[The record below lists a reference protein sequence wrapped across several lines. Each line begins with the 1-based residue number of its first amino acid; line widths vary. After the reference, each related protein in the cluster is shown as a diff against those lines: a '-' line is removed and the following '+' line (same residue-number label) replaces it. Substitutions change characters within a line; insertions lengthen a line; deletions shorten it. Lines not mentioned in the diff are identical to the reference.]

1 MLWQVSIAS
10 MGLRPNLNRKLT
22 EKEDTSIGKVRLL
35 EERECFCT
43 PRSILDRAK
52 GTSRPVP
59 WPVEPVG
66 PMPRPVQQF
75 GPENLSFSVFFF
87 SNT

>member
-43 PRSILDRAK
+43 PRSILDLAK

-59 WPVEPVG
+59 WPVEPVWT
-66 PMPRPVQQF
+66 M
-75 GPENLSFSVFFF
+75 S
-87 SNT
+87 